1 MSRSRRMMAV
11 VVAALLIAAMIL
23 PGLAVK
29 AEAAEK
35 PKVKVSLVGD
45 HQPFEAGETKTLTLQ
60 ITNNSGQ
67 ELKNVE
73 VAPDMSKQKAG
84 AWPFVKDWKQYS
96 KKIDG
101 VVANGESKSV
111 SFDFTRREGAK
122 KNSYTIPFSV
132 YVQGSDDAIVT
143 DTIFVYAKNETVTP
157 DPTPGDNSQNQGD
170 AGNGSAAESGSD
182 SADMNVTADDGAV
195 AYSGG
200 GSGSGGSS
208 SDGSVPR
215 VIVTGFDTNPAEVH
229 AGSDFTLTIHLKN
242 TSKKTKVQ
250 NMLFELEAPTEGTDE
265 QTSAPAF
272 LPTSGSNSIYLDGIK
287 ADGTADISITLNAK
301 ADLLQKPYSIN
312 LSMKYEDSQ
321 ATQIDSSSS
330 LSIPVKQDARF
341 EFSEFEI
348 SPQTIEVGG
357 EANVM
362 CSLYNLGRIKLYN
375 AKARFEGNGIKKQ
388 EIFIGNV
395 EAGATGSIDAMLK
408 GEKVTNGNS
417 KITMTLS
424 YEDESG
430 NISETTKDF
439 ELEVTEAVDDS
450 DMYMNTDGDVDAG
463 SGGFPVVP
471 VVVVI
476 AIIAGAV
483 AAVVF
488 VKKKKKKQMLN
499 EEEELLDELDRSSED
514 EREQPYETKASYI
527 SYGARSRH
535 RNSIYR
541 SYGVS
546 WTWTSEISL

>member
-1 MSRSRRMMAV
+1 MTKSRRVMAV
-11 VVAALLIAAMIL
+11 IVAALLIAAMIL

-35 PKVKVSLVGD
+35 PKAEAAEKPKVKVSLVGD
-45 HQPFEAGETKTLTLQ
+45 NQTFEAGETKTLTLQ

-67 ELKNVE
+67 KLENVE
-73 VAPDMSKQKAG
+73 VAPDMSKKKAG
-84 AWPFVKDWKQYS
+84 DWPFEKDWKQYS
-96 KKIDG
+96 EKIDG

-132 YVQGSDDAIVT
+132 YVQGSGDAIVT

-170 AGNGSAAESGSD
+170 AGNGSAAGSGSD

-200 GSGSGGSS
+200 GSGSGSS

-321 ATQIDSSSS
+321 ATQIESSSS
-330 LSIPVKQDARF
+330 ISIPVKQDARF

-450 DMYMNTDGDVDAG
+450 DMHMNTDGDIEAG

-476 AIIAGAV
+476 VIIAGAV

-514 EREQPYETKASYI
+514 EREQP
-527 SYGARSRH
+527 
-535 RNSIYR
+535 
-541 SYGVS
+541 
-546 WTWTSEISL
+546 

>member
-1 MSRSRRMMAV
+1 MTKSRRVMAV
-11 VVAALLIAAMIL
+11 IVAALLIAAMIL

-29 AEAAEK
+29 VEAAAE
-35 PKVKVSLVGD
+35 GEGTG
-45 HQPFEAGETKTLTLQ
+45 EAGRVAAKIESKDNKTLQYKPGESQKWTLV
-60 ITNNSGQ
+60 ITNKTGRDLSNLS
-67 ELKNVE
+67 VS
-73 VAPDMSKQKAG
+73 PDMGGENAD
-84 AWPFVKDWKQYS
+84 AWPFKTDYQKYEQ
-96 KKIDG
+96 KIDTLK
-101 VVANGESKSV
+101 AGEKTEI
-111 SFDFTRREGAK
+111 SFDFVQRDDAGTRRYA
-122 KNSYTIPFSV
+122 IPFSV
-132 YVQGSDDAIVT
+132 YKGDDDEPIATHKLYVNT
-143 DTIFVYAKNETVTP
+143 TEKPQA
-157 DPTPGDNSQNQGD
+157 DNSQNQGD
-170 AGNGSAAESGSD
+170 NGNGGDA
-182 SADMNVTADDGAV
+182 MTASVGNDEPAV
-195 AYSGG
+195 YSGG
-200 GSGSGGSS
+200 GSGSS

-215 VIVTGFDTNPAEVH
+215 VIVTGFDTNPPEVH

-330 LSIPVKQDARF
+330 ISIPVKQDARF

-450 DMYMNTDGDVDAG
+450 DMHMNTDGDIEAG

-476 AIIAGAV
+476 VIIAGAV

-514 EREQPYETKASYI
+514 EREQP
-527 SYGARSRH
+527 
-535 RNSIYR
+535 
-541 SYGVS
+541 
-546 WTWTSEISL
+546 

>member
-1 MSRSRRMMAV
+1 MTKSRRVMAV
-11 VVAALLIAAMIL
+11 IVAALLIVAMIL

-29 AEAAEK
+29 AEAAGE
-35 PKVKVSLVGD
+35 
-45 HQPFEAGETKTLTLQ
+45 EAGRVAAKVTIDSKDNKTLQYKPGESQKWTLV
-60 ITNNSGQ
+60 ITNKTGQ
-67 ELKNVE
+67 KLSDLSVS
-73 VAPDMSKQKAG
+73 PDMGGENAD
-84 AWPFVKDWKQYS
+84 AWPFKTDYQKYEQ
-96 KKIDG
+96 KIDTLK
-101 VVANGESKSV
+101 AGEKTEI
-111 SFDFTRREGAK
+111 SFDFVQRDDAGTRRYA
-122 KNSYTIPFSV
+122 IPFSV
-132 YVQGSDDAIVT
+132 YKGDNDEPIATHKLYVNTTEKPQA
-143 DTIFVYAKNETVTP
+143 
-157 DPTPGDNSQNQGD
+157 DNSQNQGD
-170 AGNGSAAESGSD
+170 AGNGGGSGSG
-182 SADMNVTADDGAV
+182 SADGGAMTASVGNDEPAV
-195 AYSGG
+195 YSGG
-200 GSGSGGSS
+200 GSGSSGSS

-330 LSIPVKQDARF
+330 ISIPVKQDARF

-395 EAGATGSIDAMLK
+395 EAGATGSIDAMLE

-439 ELEVTEAVDDS
+439 ELEVTEAADDS
-450 DMYMNTDGDVDAG
+450 EMYMNTDGDVDAG
-463 SGGFPVVP
+463 GSGFPVVP
-471 VVVVI
+471 VIVVI
-476 AIIAGAV
+476 VIIAGAV

-514 EREQPYETKASYI
+514 EREQP
-527 SYGARSRH
+527 
-535 RNSIYR
+535 
-541 SYGVS
+541 
-546 WTWTSEISL
+546 

>member
-11 VVAALLIAAMIL
+11 IVAALLIIAMIL
-23 PGLAVK
+23 PGLVVK

-35 PKVKVSLVGD
+35 PKEKPKVEISLVGD
-45 HQPFEAGETKTLTLQ
+45 NQPFEAGETKTLTLQ

-73 VAPDMSKQKAG
+73 VAPDMSEKKAG

-96 KKIDG
+96 ETIGSVADG
-101 VVANGESKSV
+101 KSESV
-111 SFDFTRREGAK
+111 SFDFTRREGTK

-143 DTIFVYAKNETVTP
+143 DSIFVYAKNETVTP

-170 AGNGSAAESGSD
+170 AGNGSAAGSGSD
-182 SADMNVTADDGAV
+182 SAV

-200 GSGSGGSS
+200 GDGGSS
-208 SDGSVPR
+208 SESGTVPR

-330 LSIPVKQDARF
+330 ISIPVKQDARF

-395 EAGATGSIDAMLK
+395 DAGATGSIDAMLK

-450 DMYMNTDGDVDAG
+450 DMYMNTDGDVEAG

-476 AIIAGAV
+476 AIITGAV

-514 EREQPYETKASYI
+514 EREQP
-527 SYGARSRH
+527 
-535 RNSIYR
+535 
-541 SYGVS
+541 
-546 WTWTSEISL
+546 

>member
-1 MSRSRRMMAV
+1 MTKSRRVMAV
-11 VVAALLIAAMIL
+11 IVAALLIAAMIL

-45 HQPFEAGETKTLTLQ
+45 NQTFEAGETKTLTLQ

-67 ELKNVE
+67 KLENVE
-73 VAPDMSKQKAG
+73 VAPDMSKKKAG
-84 AWPFVKDWKQYS
+84 DWPFEKDWKQYS
-96 KKIDG
+96 EKIDG

-132 YVQGSDDAIVT
+132 YVQGSGDAIVT

-170 AGNGSAAESGSD
+170 AGNGSAAGSGSD
-182 SADMNVTADDGAV
+182 SADMNVNADDGAV
-195 AYSGG
+195 AYSG
-200 GSGSGGSS
+200 SGSS

-272 LPTSGSNSIYLDGIK
+272 LPTSGSNSIYLNGIK

-321 ATQIDSSSS
+321 ATQIESSSS
-330 LSIPVKQDARF
+330 ISIPVKQDARF

-450 DMYMNTDGDVDAG
+450 DMHMNTDGDIEAG

-476 AIIAGAV
+476 VIIAGAV

-514 EREQPYETKASYI
+514 EREQP
-527 SYGARSRH
+527 
-535 RNSIYR
+535 
-541 SYGVS
+541 
-546 WTWTSEISL
+546 

>member
-1 MSRSRRMMAV
+1 MTKSRRVMAV
-11 VVAALLIAAMIL
+11 IVAALLIVAMIL
-23 PGLAVK
+23 PGLVVK
-29 AEAAEK
+29 AEAAEGEGTG
-35 PKVKVSLVGD
+35 KVTIESKD
-45 HQPFEAGETKTLTLQ
+45 NKTLQYKPGESQKWTLV
-60 ITNNSGQ
+60 ITNKTGQ
-67 ELKNVE
+67 DLSNLSVS
-73 VAPDMSKQKAG
+73 PDMGGENAD
-84 AWPFVKDWKQYS
+84 AWPFKTDYQKYEQ
-96 KKIDG
+96 KIDTLQKEDG
-101 VVANGESKSV
+101 KNKIEI
-111 SFDFTRREGAK
+111 SFDFVQRDDAGTRRYA
-122 KNSYTIPFSV
+122 IPFSV
-132 YVQGSDDAIVT
+132 YKGDDDEPIATHKLYVNT
-143 DTIFVYAKNETVTP
+143 TEKLQA
-157 DPTPGDNSQNQGD
+157 DNSQNQGD
-170 AGNGSAAESGSD
+170 NGNGGDA
-182 SADMNVTADDGAV
+182 MTASVGNDEPAV
-195 AYSGG
+195 YSGG

-330 LSIPVKQDARF
+330 ISIPVKQDARF

-463 SGGFPVVP
+463 SSGFPVVP

-476 AIIAGAV
+476 VIIAGAV

-488 VKKKKKKQMLN
+488 VKKKQMLN

-514 EREQPYETKASYI
+514 EREQP
-527 SYGARSRH
+527 
-535 RNSIYR
+535 
-541 SYGVS
+541 
-546 WTWTSEISL
+546 

>member
-23 PGLAVK
+23 PGLAVT
-29 AEAAEK
+29 AEAAEEPEEK
-35 PKVKVSLVGD
+35 PKVEVSLVGD
-45 HQPFEAGETKTLTLQ
+45 NQTFEAGETKTLTVQ

-67 ELKNVE
+67 KLNNVK
-73 VAPDMSKQKAG
+73 VAPDMSKKKAG
-84 AWPFVKDWKQYS
+84 DWPFEKDWKQYS
-96 KKIDG
+96 EKIDG
-101 VVANGESKSV
+101 VVANGKSKSV

-122 KNSYTIPFSV
+122 RNSYTIPFSV
-132 YVQGSDDAIVT
+132 YVQGIDGAIVT
-143 DTIFVYAKNETVTP
+143 DSIFVYAKNETVTP
-157 DPTPGDNSQNQGD
+157 EPTPGDNSQNQGD
-170 AGNGSAAESGSD
+170 AGNGSAAGSGSD

-330 LSIPVKQDARF
+330 ISIPVKQDARF

-357 EANVM
+357 ETNVM

-395 EAGATGSIDAMLK
+395 EAGATGSIDAMLQ

-450 DMYMNTDGDVDAG
+450 DMYMNTDGDAEAG

-476 AIIAGAV
+476 VIIAGAV

-499 EEEELLDELDRSSED
+499 EEEQLLDELDRSSED
-514 EREQPYETKASYI
+514 EREQP
-527 SYGARSRH
+527 
-535 RNSIYR
+535 
-541 SYGVS
+541 
-546 WTWTSEISL
+546 

>member
-1 MSRSRRMMAV
+1 MTKSRRVMAV
-11 VVAALLIAAMIL
+11 IVAALLIVAMIL
-23 PGLAVK
+23 PGLVVK
-29 AEAAEK
+29 AEAAE
-35 PKVKVSLVGD
+35 G
-45 HQPFEAGETKTLTLQ
+45 EAGKVTIESKDNKTLQYKPGESQKWTLV
-60 ITNNSGQ
+60 ITNKTEQDLSNLS
-67 ELKNVE
+67 VS
-73 VAPDMSKQKAG
+73 PDMGGENAD
-84 AWPFVKDWKQYS
+84 AWPFKTDYQKYEQ
-96 KKIDG
+96 KIDTLKAG
-101 VVANGESKSV
+101 QKTEI
-111 SFDFTRREGAK
+111 SFDFLQRDDAGTRR
-122 KNSYTIPFSV
+122 YYIPFSV
-132 YVQGSDDAIVT
+132 YEGDNDKPIAT
-143 DTIFVYAKNETVTP
+143 HKLYVYTTEKPQA
-157 DPTPGDNSQNQGD
+157 DNSQNQGSN
-170 AGNGSAAESGSD
+170 GNGGGSGSG
-182 SADMNVTADDGAV
+182 SADGDAMTASVGNDEPAV
-195 AYSGG
+195 YSGG
-200 GSGSGGSS
+200 GSGSGSGSS

-272 LPTSGSNSIYLDGIK
+272 LPTSGSNSIYLNGIK

-321 ATQIDSSSS
+321 ATQIESSSS
-330 LSIPVKQDARF
+330 ISIPIKQDARF

-395 EAGATGSIDAMLK
+395 EAGATGSIDAMLQ

-450 DMYMNTDGDVDAG
+450 DMYMNTDGDAEAG
-463 SGGFPVVP
+463 SNGFPVVP

-476 AIIAGAV
+476 VIIAGAV
-483 AAVVF
+483 AAVVI

-514 EREQPYETKASYI
+514 EREQP
-527 SYGARSRH
+527 
-535 RNSIYR
+535 
-541 SYGVS
+541 
-546 WTWTSEISL
+546 

>member
-1 MSRSRRMMAV
+1 MTKSRRVMAV
-11 VVAALLIAAMIL
+11 IVAALLIVAMIL

-29 AEAAEK
+29 AEAAAEGERTGENGRVAA
-35 PKVKVSLVGD
+35 KVTIESKD
-45 HQPFEAGETKTLTLQ
+45 NKTLQYKPGESQKWTLV
-60 ITNNSGQ
+60 ITNKTGQ
-67 ELKNVE
+67 DLNNLSVS
-73 VAPDMSKQKAG
+73 PDMGGENAD
-84 AWPFVKDWKQYS
+84 AWPFKTDYQKYEQ
-96 KKIDG
+96 KIDTLK
-101 VVANGESKSV
+101 AGEKIEI
-111 SFDFTRREGAK
+111 SFDFVQRDDAGTRRYA
-122 KNSYTIPFSV
+122 IPFSV
-132 YVQGSDDAIVT
+132 YEGDSDEPIATHKLYVNT
-143 DTIFVYAKNETVTP
+143 TEKPQA
-157 DPTPGDNSQNQGD
+157 DNSQNQGD
-170 AGNGSAAESGSD
+170 NGNGGDA
-182 SADMNVTADDGAV
+182 MTASVGNDEPAV
-195 AYSGG
+195 YSGG

-208 SDGSVPR
+208 SDSSVPR

-330 LSIPVKQDARF
+330 ISIPVKQDARF

-395 EAGATGSIDAMLK
+395 EAGATGSIDAMLE

-463 SGGFPVVP
+463 SSGFPVVP

-476 AIIAGAV
+476 VIIAGVV

-514 EREQPYETKASYI
+514 EREQP
-527 SYGARSRH
+527 
-535 RNSIYR
+535 
-541 SYGVS
+541 
-546 WTWTSEISL
+546 

>member
-1 MSRSRRMMAV
+1 MTKSRRVMAV
-11 VVAALLIAAMIL
+11 IVAALLIIAMIL
-23 PGLAVK
+23 PGLVVK

-35 PKVKVSLVGD
+35 PKEKPKVEISLVGD
-45 HQPFEAGETKTLTLQ
+45 NQPFEAGETKTLTVQ

-73 VAPDMSKQKAG
+73 VAPDMSEKKAG

-96 KKIDG
+96 EKIDS
-101 VVANGESKSV
+101 VADGESKSV
-111 SFDFTRREGAK
+111 SFDFTRREGTK

-143 DTIFVYAKNETVTP
+143 DSIFVYAKNETVTP

-170 AGNGSAAESGSD
+170 AGNGSAAGSGSD
-182 SADMNVTADDGAV
+182 SAV

-200 GSGSGGSS
+200 GDGGSS
-208 SDGSVPR
+208 SESGTVPR

-330 LSIPVKQDARF
+330 ISIPVKQDARF

-450 DMYMNTDGDVDAG
+450 DMYMNTDGDVEAG

-476 AIIAGAV
+476 AIITGAV

-514 EREQPYETKASYI
+514 EREQP
-527 SYGARSRH
+527 
-535 RNSIYR
+535 
-541 SYGVS
+541 
-546 WTWTSEISL
+546 

>member
-35 PKVKVSLVGD
+35 PAEKPKVEISLVGD
-45 HQPFEAGETKTLTLQ
+45 NQTFEAGETKTLTVQ

-67 ELKNVE
+67 KLNNVE
-73 VAPDMSKQKAG
+73 VAPDMSKKKAG
-84 AWPFVKDWKQYS
+84 DWPFEKDWKQYS
-96 KKIDG
+96 EKIDS
-101 VVANGESKSV
+101 VADGESKSV

-122 KNSYTIPFSV
+122 RNSYTIPFSV
-132 YVQGSDDAIVT
+132 YVQGIDGAIVT
-143 DTIFVYAKNETVTP
+143 DSIFVYAKNETVTP
-157 DPTPGDNSQNQGD
+157 EPTPGDNSQNQGD
-170 AGNGSAAESGSD
+170 AGNGSAAGSGSD

-272 LPTSGSNSIYLDGIK
+272 LPTSGSNSIYLNGIK

-330 LSIPVKQDARF
+330 ISIPVKQDARF

-450 DMYMNTDGDVDAG
+450 DMHMNTDGDVEAG
-463 SGGFPVVP
+463 SSGFPVVP

-514 EREQPYETKASYI
+514 EREQP
-527 SYGARSRH
+527 
-535 RNSIYR
+535 
-541 SYGVS
+541 
-546 WTWTSEISL
+546 

>member
-1 MSRSRRMMAV
+1 MTKSRRVMAV
-11 VVAALLIAAMIL
+11 IVAALLIIAMIL
-23 PGLAVK
+23 PGLVVK
-29 AEAAEK
+29 AEAAGE
-35 PKVKVSLVGD
+35 GT
-45 HQPFEAGETKTLTLQ
+45 GETDRVTTKVTIESKDNKVLQYKPGESQKWTLV
-60 ITNNSGQ
+60 ITNKTGQ
-67 ELKNVE
+67 EWSNLSVS
-73 VAPDMSKQKAG
+73 PDMGGENAD
-84 AWPFVKDWKQYS
+84 AWPFKTDYQKYEQ
-96 KKIDG
+96 KIGTLPKEDG
-101 VVANGESKSV
+101 KNKIEI
-111 SFDFTRREGAK
+111 SFDFVQRDDAGTRRYA
-122 KNSYTIPFSV
+122 IPFSV
-132 YVQGSDDAIVT
+132 YEGDNDEPI
-143 DTIFVYAKNETVTP
+143 ETHKLYVNTTEKP
-157 DPTPGDNSQNQGD
+157 QADNSQNQGD
-170 AGNGSAAESGSD
+170 NGNGGDA
-182 SADMNVTADDGAV
+182 MTASVGNDEPAV
-195 AYSGG
+195 YSGG
-200 GSGSGGSS
+200 GSGSSGSS

-250 NMLFELEAPTEGTDE
+250 NMLFELQAPTEGSDE

-321 ATQIDSSSS
+321 ATQIESSSS
-330 LSIPVKQDARF
+330 ISIPVKQDARF

-357 EANVM
+357 ETNVM

-395 EAGATGSIDAMLK
+395 EAGATGSIDAMLQ

-450 DMYMNTDGDVDAG
+450 DMYMNTDGDAEAG
-463 SGGFPVVP
+463 SGGFPGVP

-476 AIIAGAV
+476 VIIAGAV
-483 AAVVF
+483 AAVVI

-514 EREQPYETKASYI
+514 EREQP
-527 SYGARSRH
+527 
-535 RNSIYR
+535 
-541 SYGVS
+541 
-546 WTWTSEISL
+546 

>member
-1 MSRSRRMMAV
+1 MTKSRRVMAV
-11 VVAALLIAAMIL
+11 IVAALLIAAMIL

-35 PKVKVSLVGD
+35 PAEKPKVKVSLVGD
-45 HQPFEAGETKTLTLQ
+45 NQTFEAGETKTLTVQ

-67 ELKNVE
+67 ELENVE
-73 VAPDMSKQKAG
+73 VAPDMSKKKAG
-84 AWPFVKDWKQYS
+84 DWPFEKDWKQYS
-96 KKIDG
+96 EKIDG

-132 YVQGSDDAIVT
+132 YVQGIDGAIVT
-143 DTIFVYAKNETVTP
+143 DSIFVYAKNETVTP

-170 AGNGSAAESGSD
+170 AGNGGGSGSGSSD
-182 SADMNVTADDGAV
+182 GDAMTASVGNDEPAV
-195 AYSGG
+195 YSGG
-200 GSGSGGSS
+200 GSGSGSGSS

-272 LPTSGSNSIYLDGIK
+272 LPTSGSNSIYLNGIK

-321 ATQIDSSSS
+321 ATQIESSSS
-330 LSIPVKQDARF
+330 ISIPVKQDARF

-357 EANVM
+357 ETNVM

-395 EAGATGSIDAMLK
+395 DAGATGSIDAMLQ
-408 GEKVTNGNS
+408 GDKVTNGNS

-430 NISETTKDF
+430 NISETTKGF

-450 DMYMNTDGDVDAG
+450 DMYMNTDGDAEAG
-463 SGGFPVVP
+463 SSGFPVVP

-476 AIIAGAV
+476 VIIAGVV
-483 AAVVF
+483 AAVVI

-499 EEEELLDELDRSSED
+499 EEEALLDELDRSSED
-514 EREQPYETKASYI
+514 EREQP
-527 SYGARSRH
+527 
-535 RNSIYR
+535 
-541 SYGVS
+541 
-546 WTWTSEISL
+546 

>member
-1 MSRSRRMMAV
+1 MTKSRRVMAV
-11 VVAALLIAAMIL
+11 IVAALLIVAMIL
-23 PGLAVK
+23 PGLVVK
-29 AEAAEK
+29 AEAAGGEK
-35 PKVKVSLVGD
+35 T
-45 HQPFEAGETKTLTLQ
+45 GETDRVTTKVTIESKDNKTLQYKPGESQKWTLV
-60 ITNNSGQ
+60 ISNKTGQ
-67 ELKNVE
+67 KLSNLSVS
-73 VAPDMSKQKAG
+73 PDMGGENAD
-84 AWPFVKDWKQYS
+84 AWPFKTDYQKYEQ
-96 KKIDG
+96 KIDTLE
-101 VVANGESKSV
+101 NGEHKEI
-111 SFDFTRREGAK
+111 SFDFLQRDDAGTRRYA
-122 KNSYTIPFSV
+122 IPFSV
-132 YVQGSDDAIVT
+132 YTGDNDELIATHKLYVNTTEKPQA
-143 DTIFVYAKNETVTP
+143 
-157 DPTPGDNSQNQGD
+157 DNSQNQGD
-170 AGNGSAAESGSD
+170 NGNGGGSGSG
-182 SADMNVTADDGAV
+182 SAGGDAMTASVGNDEPAV
-195 AYSGG
+195 YSGG

-301 ADLLQKPYSIN
+301 ANLLQKPYSIN
-312 LSMKYEDSQ
+312 LSMKYEGSQ
-321 ATQIDSSSS
+321 ATQIESSSS
-330 LSIPVKQDARF
+330 ISIPVKQDARF

-450 DMYMNTDGDVDAG
+450 DMHMNTDGDIEAG

-476 AIIAGAV
+476 MIIAGAV

-514 EREQPYETKASYI
+514 EREQP
-527 SYGARSRH
+527 
-535 RNSIYR
+535 
-541 SYGVS
+541 
-546 WTWTSEISL
+546 

>member
-45 HQPFEAGETKTLTLQ
+45 NQTFEAGETKTLTLQ

-67 ELKNVE
+67 KLENVE
-73 VAPDMSKQKAG
+73 VAPDMSKKKAG
-84 AWPFVKDWKQYS
+84 DWPFEKDWKQYS
-96 KKIDG
+96 EKIDG

-170 AGNGSAAESGSD
+170 AGNGSAAGSGSD

-312 LSMKYEDSQ
+312 LSMKYEGSQ
-321 ATQIDSSSS
+321 ATQIESSSS
-330 LSIPVKQDARF
+330 ISIPIKQDARF

-395 EAGATGSIDAMLK
+395 EAGATGSIDAMLQ

-450 DMYMNTDGDVDAG
+450 DMYMNTDGDAEAG
-463 SGGFPVVP
+463 SNGFPVVP

-476 AIIAGAV
+476 VIIAGAV
-483 AAVVF
+483 AAVVI

-514 EREQPYETKASYI
+514 EREQP
-527 SYGARSRH
+527 
-535 RNSIYR
+535 
-541 SYGVS
+541 
-546 WTWTSEISL
+546 

>member
-1 MSRSRRMMAV
+1 MTKSRRVMAV
-11 VVAALLIAAMIL
+11 IVAALLIIAMIL
-23 PGLAVK
+23 PGLVVK
-29 AEAAEK
+29 AEAAEEK
-35 PKVKVSLVGD
+35 
-45 HQPFEAGETKTLTLQ
+45 ETGETGRVTTKVTIESKDNKTLQYKPGESQKWTLV
-60 ITNNSGQ
+60 ITNKTGEKLSNLS
-67 ELKNVE
+67 VS
-73 VAPDMSKQKAG
+73 PDMGGENAD
-84 AWPFVKDWKQYS
+84 AWPFKTDYQKYEQ
-96 KKIDG
+96 KIDTLEG
-101 VVANGESKSV
+101 GKKTEI
-111 SFDFTRREGAK
+111 SFDFLQRDDAGTRRYA
-122 KNSYTIPFSV
+122 IPFSV
-132 YVQGSDDAIVT
+132 YEGDNDEPIATHKLYVNTTEKPQA
-143 DTIFVYAKNETVTP
+143 
-157 DPTPGDNSQNQGD
+157 DNSQNQGD
-170 AGNGSAAESGSD
+170 NASVGNDEP
-182 SADMNVTADDGAV
+182 AV
-195 AYSGG
+195 YSGG

-250 NMLFELEAPTEGTDE
+250 NMLFELEAPTEGSDE

-272 LPTSGSNSIYLDGIK
+272 LPTSGSNSIYLNGIK

-321 ATQIDSSSS
+321 ATQIESSSS
-330 LSIPVKQDARF
+330 ISIPVKQDARF

-395 EAGATGSIDAMLK
+395 DAGATGSIDAMLQ

-450 DMYMNTDGDVDAG
+450 DMYMNTDGDAEAG
-463 SGGFPVVP
+463 SSGFPVVP

-476 AIIAGAV
+476 VIIAGVV

-514 EREQPYETKASYI
+514 EREQP
-527 SYGARSRH
+527 
-535 RNSIYR
+535 
-541 SYGVS
+541 
-546 WTWTSEISL
+546 

>member
-1 MSRSRRMMAV
+1 MTKSRRVMAV
-11 VVAALLIAAMIL
+11 IVAALLIVAMIL
-23 PGLAVK
+23 PGLVVK
-29 AEAAEK
+29 AEAAEGEK
-35 PKVKVSLVGD
+35 T
-45 HQPFEAGETKTLTLQ
+45 GETGCVTTKVTIESKDNKTLQYKPGESQKWTLV
-60 ITNNSGQ
+60 ITNKTGK
-67 ELKNVE
+67 ELSNLSVS
-73 VAPDMSKQKAG
+73 PDMGGENAD
-84 AWPFVKDWKQYS
+84 AWPFKTDYQKYEQ
-96 KKIDG
+96 KIDTLK
-101 VVANGESKSV
+101 NGEHKEI
-111 SFDFTRREGAK
+111 SFDFLQRDDAGTRRYA
-122 KNSYTIPFSV
+122 IPFSV
-132 YVQGSDDAIVT
+132 YTGDNDELIATHKLYVNTTEKPQA
-143 DTIFVYAKNETVTP
+143 
-157 DPTPGDNSQNQGD
+157 DNSQNQGD
-170 AGNGSAAESGSD
+170 NGNGGGSGSG
-182 SADMNVTADDGAV
+182 SADGGAMTASVGNDEPAV
-195 AYSGG
+195 YSGG
-200 GSGSGGSS
+200 GSGSSGSS

-215 VIVTGFDTNPAEVH
+215 VIVTGFDTNPPEVH

-250 NMLFELEAPTEGTDE
+250 NMLFELQAPTEGTDE

-272 LPTSGSNSIYLDGIK
+272 LPTSGSNSIYLNGIK

-321 ATQIDSSSS
+321 ATQIESSSS
-330 LSIPVKQDARF
+330 ISIPIKQDARF

-357 EANVM
+357 ETNVM

-395 EAGATGSIDAMLK
+395 DAGATGSIDAMLQ

-450 DMYMNTDGDVDAG
+450 DMYMNTDGDAEAG
-463 SGGFPVVP
+463 SSGFPVVP

-476 AIIAGAV
+476 VIIAGVV

-514 EREQPYETKASYI
+514 EREQP
-527 SYGARSRH
+527 
-535 RNSIYR
+535 
-541 SYGVS
+541 
-546 WTWTSEISL
+546 

>member
-1 MSRSRRMMAV
+1 MTKSRRVMAV
-11 VVAALLIAAMIL
+11 IVAALLIVAMIL

-29 AEAAEK
+29 AEAAGE
-35 PKVKVSLVGD
+35 
-45 HQPFEAGETKTLTLQ
+45 EAGRVAAKVTIDSKDNKTLQYKPGESQKWTLV
-60 ITNNSGQ
+60 ITNKTGQ
-67 ELKNVE
+67 KLSDLSVS
-73 VAPDMSKQKAG
+73 PDMGGENAD
-84 AWPFVKDWKQYS
+84 AWPFKTDYQKYEQ
-96 KKIDG
+96 KIDTLE
-101 VVANGESKSV
+101 NGEHKEI
-111 SFDFTRREGAK
+111 SFDFLQRDDAGTRRYA
-122 KNSYTIPFSV
+122 IPFSV
-132 YVQGSDDAIVT
+132 YKGDNDEPIATHKLYVNTTEKPQA
-143 DTIFVYAKNETVTP
+143 
-157 DPTPGDNSQNQGD
+157 DNSQNQGD
-170 AGNGSAAESGSD
+170 NGNGGGSGSG
-182 SADMNVTADDGAV
+182 SADGDAMTASVGNDEPAV
-195 AYSGG
+195 YSGG

-330 LSIPVKQDARF
+330 ISIPVKQDARF

-395 EAGATGSIDAMLK
+395 EAGATGSIDAMLE

-430 NISETTKDF
+430 NIFETTKDF

-463 SGGFPVVP
+463 SSGFPVVP
-471 VVVVI
+471 VVVVTV
-476 AIIAGAV
+476 IIAGVV

-514 EREQPYETKASYI
+514 EREQP
-527 SYGARSRH
+527 
-535 RNSIYR
+535 
-541 SYGVS
+541 
-546 WTWTSEISL
+546 

>member
-1 MSRSRRMMAV
+1 MTKSRRVMAV
-11 VVAALLIAAMIL
+11 IVAALLIVAMIL
-23 PGLAVK
+23 PGLVVK
-29 AEAAEK
+29 AEAAEGEGTA
-35 PKVKVSLVGD
+35 KVTIESKD
-45 HQPFEAGETKTLTLQ
+45 NKTLQYKPGESQKWTLV
-60 ITNNSGQ
+60 ITNKTGQ
-67 ELKNVE
+67 DLSNLSVS
-73 VAPDMSKQKAG
+73 PDMGGENAD
-84 AWPFVKDWKQYS
+84 AWPFKTDYQKYEQ
-96 KKIDG
+96 KIDTLQKEDG
-101 VVANGESKSV
+101 KNKIEI
-111 SFDFTRREGAK
+111 SFDFVQRDDAGTRRYA
-122 KNSYTIPFSV
+122 IPFSV
-132 YVQGSDDAIVT
+132 YKGDDDEPIATHKLYVNT
-143 DTIFVYAKNETVTP
+143 TEKPQA
-157 DPTPGDNSQNQGD
+157 DNSQNQGD
-170 AGNGSAAESGSD
+170 AGNGGGSGSG
-182 SADMNVTADDGAV
+182 SADGGAMTASVGNDEPAV
-195 AYSGG
+195 YSGG
-200 GSGSGGSS
+200 GSGSS

-272 LPTSGSNSIYLDGIK
+272 LPTSGSNSIYLNGIK

-321 ATQIDSSSS
+321 ATQIESSSS
-330 LSIPVKQDARF
+330 ISIPVKQDARF

-357 EANVM
+357 ETNVM

-450 DMYMNTDGDVDAG
+450 DMHMNTDGDVEAG
-463 SGGFPVVP
+463 SSGFPVVP

-476 AIIAGAV
+476 VIIAGAV

-514 EREQPYETKASYI
+514 EREQP
-527 SYGARSRH
+527 
-535 RNSIYR
+535 
-541 SYGVS
+541 
-546 WTWTSEISL
+546 

>member
-1 MSRSRRMMAV
+1 MTKSRRVMAV
-11 VVAALLIAAMIL
+11 IVAALLIVAMIL
-23 PGLAVK
+23 PGLVVK
-29 AEAAEK
+29 AEAAEGEGTA
-35 PKVKVSLVGD
+35 KVTIESKD
-45 HQPFEAGETKTLTLQ
+45 NKTLQYKPGESQKWTLV
-60 ITNNSGQ
+60 ITNKTGQ
-67 ELKNVE
+67 DLSNLSVS
-73 VAPDMSKQKAG
+73 PDMGGENAD
-84 AWPFVKDWKQYS
+84 AWPFKTDYQKYEQ
-96 KKIDG
+96 KIGTLPKEDG
-101 VVANGESKSV
+101 KNKIEI
-111 SFDFTRREGAK
+111 SFDFVQRDDAGTRRYA
-122 KNSYTIPFSV
+122 IPFSV
-132 YVQGSDDAIVT
+132 YEGDNDEPI
-143 DTIFVYAKNETVTP
+143 ETHKLYVNTTEKP
-157 DPTPGDNSQNQGD
+157 QADNSQNQGD
-170 AGNGSAAESGSD
+170 NGNGGDA
-182 SADMNVTADDGAV
+182 MTASVGNDEPAV
-195 AYSGG
+195 YSGG

-272 LPTSGSNSIYLDGIK
+272 LPTSGSNSIYLNGIK

-321 ATQIDSSSS
+321 ATQIESSSS
-330 LSIPVKQDARF
+330 ISIPVKQDARF

-357 EANVM
+357 ETNVM

-395 EAGATGSIDAMLK
+395 DAGATGSIDAMLQ

-450 DMYMNTDGDVDAG
+450 DMYMNTDGDAEAG
-463 SGGFPVVP
+463 SSGFPVVP

-476 AIIAGAV
+476 VIIAGVV

-514 EREQPYETKASYI
+514 EREQP
-527 SYGARSRH
+527 
-535 RNSIYR
+535 
-541 SYGVS
+541 
-546 WTWTSEISL
+546 

>member
-35 PKVKVSLVGD
+35 PKAETAEKPKVKVSLVGD
-45 HQPFEAGETKTLTLQ
+45 NQTFEARETKTLTVQ

-67 ELKNVE
+67 KLENVE
-73 VAPDMSKQKAG
+73 VAPDMSKKKAG
-84 AWPFVKDWKQYS
+84 DWPFEKDWKQYS
-96 KKIDG
+96 EKIDG

-122 KNSYTIPFSV
+122 RNSYTIPFSV
-132 YVQGSDDAIVT
+132 YVQGIDGAIVT
-143 DTIFVYAKNETVTP
+143 DSIFVYAKNETVTP
-157 DPTPGDNSQNQGD
+157 EPTPGDNSQNQGD
-170 AGNGSAAESGSD
+170 AGNGSAAGSGSD

-330 LSIPVKQDARF
+330 ISIPVKQDARF

-357 EANVM
+357 ETNVM

-395 EAGATGSIDAMLK
+395 EAGATGSIDAMLE

-450 DMYMNTDGDVDAG
+450 DMYMNTDGDAEAG
-463 SGGFPVVP
+463 SSGFPVVP

-476 AIIAGAV
+476 VIIAGAV

-514 EREQPYETKASYI
+514 EREQP
-527 SYGARSRH
+527 
-535 RNSIYR
+535 
-541 SYGVS
+541 
-546 WTWTSEISL
+546 

>member
-1 MSRSRRMMAV
+1 MTKSRRVMAV
-11 VVAALLIAAMIL
+11 IVAALLIVAIIL

-29 AEAAEK
+29 AEAEE
-35 PKVKVSLVGD
+35 GEGTG
-45 HQPFEAGETKTLTLQ
+45 EAGRAAAKVTIESKDNKTLQYKPGESQKWTLV
-60 ITNNSGQ
+60 ITNKTGQ
-67 ELKNVE
+67 DLSNLSVS
-73 VAPDMSKQKAG
+73 PDMGGENAD
-84 AWPFVKDWKQYS
+84 AWPFKTDYQKYEQ
-96 KKIDG
+96 KIGTLPKEDG
-101 VVANGESKSV
+101 KNKIEI
-111 SFDFTRREGAK
+111 SFDFVQRDDAGTRRYA
-122 KNSYTIPFSV
+122 IPFSV
-132 YVQGSDDAIVT
+132 YEGDNDEPI
-143 DTIFVYAKNETVTP
+143 ETHKLYVNTTEKP
-157 DPTPGDNSQNQGD
+157 QADNSQNQGD
-170 AGNGSAAESGSD
+170 NGNGGDA
-182 SADMNVTADDGAV
+182 MTASVGNDEPAV
-195 AYSGG
+195 YSGG
-200 GSGSGGSS
+200 GSGSS

-450 DMYMNTDGDVDAG
+450 DMYMNTDGDVEAG

-514 EREQPYETKASYI
+514 EREQP
-527 SYGARSRH
+527 
-535 RNSIYR
+535 
-541 SYGVS
+541 
-546 WTWTSEISL
+546 

>member
-1 MSRSRRMMAV
+1 MTKSRRVMAV
-11 VVAALLIAAMIL
+11 IVAALLIAAMIL

-35 PKVKVSLVGD
+35 PKAEAAEKPKVKVSLVGD
-45 HQPFEAGETKTLTLQ
+45 NQTFEAGETKTLTLQ

-67 ELKNVE
+67 KLENVE
-73 VAPDMSKQKAG
+73 VAPDMSKKKAG
-84 AWPFVKDWKQYS
+84 DWPFEKDWKQYS
-96 KKIDG
+96 EKIDG

-132 YVQGSDDAIVT
+132 YVQGSGDAIVT

-170 AGNGSAAESGSD
+170 AGNGSAAGSGSD

-215 VIVTGFDTNPAEVH
+215 VIVTGFDTNPPEVH

-250 NMLFELEAPTEGTDE
+250 NMLFELQAPTEGTDE

-321 ATQIDSSSS
+321 ATQIESSSS
-330 LSIPVKQDARF
+330 ISIPVKQDARF

-357 EANVM
+357 ETNVM

-395 EAGATGSIDAMLK
+395 DAGATGSIDAMLQ

-450 DMYMNTDGDVDAG
+450 DMYMNTDGDAEAG
-463 SGGFPVVP
+463 SSGFPVVP

-476 AIIAGAV
+476 VIIAGVV

-514 EREQPYETKASYI
+514 EREQP
-527 SYGARSRH
+527 
-535 RNSIYR
+535 
-541 SYGVS
+541 
-546 WTWTSEISL
+546 

>member
-1 MSRSRRMMAV
+1 MTKSRRVMAGI
-11 VVAALLIAAMIL
+11 VAALLIIAMIL
-23 PGLAVK
+23 PGLVVK
-29 AEAAEK
+29 AEAAGE
-35 PKVKVSLVGD
+35 GT
-45 HQPFEAGETKTLTLQ
+45 GETDRVTTKVTIESKDNKVLQYKPGESQKWTLV
-60 ITNNSGQ
+60 ITNKTGQ
-67 ELKNVE
+67 EWSNLSVS
-73 VAPDMSKQKAG
+73 PDMGGENAD
-84 AWPFVKDWKQYS
+84 AWPFKTDYQKYEQ
-96 KKIDG
+96 KIGTLPKEDG
-101 VVANGESKSV
+101 KNKIEI
-111 SFDFTRREGAK
+111 SFDFVQRDDAGTRRYA
-122 KNSYTIPFSV
+122 IPFSV
-132 YVQGSDDAIVT
+132 YVGDSDKPIATHKLYVNT
-143 DTIFVYAKNETVTP
+143 TEKPQA
-157 DPTPGDNSQNQGD
+157 DNSQNQGD
-170 AGNGSAAESGSD
+170 NGNGGDA
-182 SADMNVTADDGAV
+182 MTASVGNDEPAV
-195 AYSGG
+195 YSGG

-312 LSMKYEDSQ
+312 LSMKYEGSQ
-321 ATQIDSSSS
+321 ATQIESSSS
-330 LSIPVKQDARF
+330 ISIPVKQDARF

-395 EAGATGSIDAMLK
+395 EAGATGSIDAMLQ

-450 DMYMNTDGDVDAG
+450 DMYMNTDGDAEAG
-463 SGGFPVVP
+463 SSGFPVVP

-476 AIIAGAV
+476 VIIAGAV

-514 EREQPYETKASYI
+514 EREQP
-527 SYGARSRH
+527 
-535 RNSIYR
+535 
-541 SYGVS
+541 
-546 WTWTSEISL
+546 

>member
-1 MSRSRRMMAV
+1 MTKSRRVMAV
-11 VVAALLIAAMIL
+11 IVAALLIVAMIL
-23 PGLAVK
+23 PGLVVK

-35 PKVKVSLVGD
+35 PKEKPKVEISLVGD
-45 HQPFEAGETKTLTLQ
+45 HQPFEAGETKTLTVQ

-96 KKIDG
+96 KTIDS
-101 VVANGESKSV
+101 VADGESKSV

-122 KNSYTIPFSV
+122 KNNYTIPFSV

-143 DTIFVYAKNETVTP
+143 DSIFVYAKNETVTP
-157 DPTPGDNSQNQGD
+157 DPTPGDDSQNQGD
-170 AGNGSAAESGSD
+170 AGNGSAAGSGS
-182 SADMNVTADDGAV
+182 ADGGAMTASVGNDEPAV
-195 AYSGG
+195 YSGG
-200 GSGSGGSS
+200 GSGSS

-272 LPTSGSNSIYLDGIK
+272 LPTSGSNSIYLNGIK

-321 ATQIDSSSS
+321 ATQIESSSS
-330 LSIPVKQDARF
+330 ISIPVKQDARF

-357 EANVM
+357 ETNVM

-450 DMYMNTDGDVDAG
+450 DMHMNTDGDVEAG
-463 SGGFPVVP
+463 SSGFPVVP

-476 AIIAGAV
+476 VIIAGAV

-499 EEEELLDELDRSSED
+499 EEEPRLDELDRSSED
-514 EREQPYETKASYI
+514 EREQP
-527 SYGARSRH
+527 
-535 RNSIYR
+535 
-541 SYGVS
+541 
-546 WTWTSEISL
+546 

>member
-45 HQPFEAGETKTLTLQ
+45 NQTFEAGETKTLTLQ

-67 ELKNVE
+67 KLENVE
-73 VAPDMSKQKAG
+73 VAPDMSKKKAG
-84 AWPFVKDWKQYS
+84 DWPFEKDWKQYS
-96 KKIDG
+96 EKIDG

-514 EREQPYETKASYI
+514 EREQP
-527 SYGARSRH
+527 
-535 RNSIYR
+535 
-541 SYGVS
+541 
-546 WTWTSEISL
+546 

>member
-1 MSRSRRMMAV
+1 MTKSRRVMAV
-11 VVAALLIAAMIL
+11 IVAALLIVAMIL
-23 PGLAVK
+23 PGLVVK
-29 AEAAEK
+29 AEAADGE
-35 PKVKVSLVGD
+35 GT
-45 HQPFEAGETKTLTLQ
+45 GETDRVTTKVTIESKDNKALQYKPGESQKWTLV
-60 ITNNSGQ
+60 ITNKTGQ
-67 ELKNVE
+67 DLSNLSVS
-73 VAPDMSKQKAG
+73 PDMGGENAN
-84 AWPFVKDWKQYS
+84 AWPFKTDYQKYE
-96 KKIDG
+96 KTITTLGK
-101 VVANGESKSV
+101 GEEKEI
-111 SFDFTRREGAK
+111 SFDFLQRDDAGTSRYA
-122 KNSYTIPFSV
+122 ILFSV
-132 YVQGSDDAIVT
+132 YEGDNDKPIATNKLYVNTTEKPQA
-143 DTIFVYAKNETVTP
+143 
-157 DPTPGDNSQNQGD
+157 DNSQNQGD
-170 AGNGSAAESGSD
+170 NGNGGDA
-182 SADMNVTADDGAV
+182 MTASVGNDEPAV
-195 AYSGG
+195 YSGG
-200 GSGSGGSS
+200 GSGNGGSS

-330 LSIPVKQDARF
+330 ISIPVKQDARF

-357 EANVM
+357 ETNVM

-395 EAGATGSIDAMLK
+395 EAGATGSIDAMLQ

-450 DMYMNTDGDVDAG
+450 DMYMNTDGDAEAG
-463 SGGFPVVP
+463 SNGFPVVP

-476 AIIAGAV
+476 VIIAGAV
-483 AAVVF
+483 AAVVI

-514 EREQPYETKASYI
+514 EREQP
-527 SYGARSRH
+527 
-535 RNSIYR
+535 
-541 SYGVS
+541 
-546 WTWTSEISL
+546 

>member
-1 MSRSRRMMAV
+1 MTKSRRVMAV
-11 VVAALLIAAMIL
+11 IVAALLIAAMIL

-45 HQPFEAGETKTLTLQ
+45 SQTFEAGETKTLTLE

-67 ELKNVE
+67 KLENVE

-96 KKIDG
+96 EKIDS
-101 VVANGESKSV
+101 VENGESKSV

-122 KNSYTIPFSV
+122 KNNYTIPFSV

-170 AGNGSAAESGSD
+170 AGNGSAAGSGSD
-182 SADMNVTADDGAV
+182 GADMNVAADDGAV

-250 NMLFELEAPTEGTDE
+250 NMLFELQAPTEGSDE

-272 LPTSGSNSIYLDGIK
+272 LPTSGSNSIYLNGIK

-321 ATQIDSSSS
+321 ATQIESSSS
-330 LSIPVKQDARF
+330 ISIPVKQDARF

-357 EANVM
+357 ETNVM

-395 EAGATGSIDAMLK
+395 DAGATGSIDAMLQ

-450 DMYMNTDGDVDAG
+450 DMYMNTDGDAEAG
-463 SGGFPVVP
+463 SSGFPVVP

-476 AIIAGAV
+476 VIIAGVV

-514 EREQPYETKASYI
+514 EREQP
-527 SYGARSRH
+527 
-535 RNSIYR
+535 
-541 SYGVS
+541 
-546 WTWTSEISL
+546 

>member
-1 MSRSRRMMAV
+1 MTKSRRVMAV
-11 VVAALLIAAMIL
+11 IVAALLIVAMIL
-23 PGLAVK
+23 PGLVVK
-29 AEAAEK
+29 AEAAEEK
-35 PKVKVSLVGD
+35 
-45 HQPFEAGETKTLTLQ
+45 ETGETGSVTTKLTIESKDNKTLQYKPGESQKWTLV
-60 ITNNSGQ
+60 ITNKTGQ
-67 ELKNVE
+67 DLSNLSVS
-73 VAPDMSKQKAG
+73 PDMGGENAD
-84 AWPFVKDWKQYS
+84 AWPFKTDYQKYEQ
-96 KKIDG
+96 KIDTLK
-101 VVANGESKSV
+101 NGEHKEI
-111 SFDFTRREGAK
+111 SFDFLQRDDAGTSRYA
-122 KNSYTIPFSV
+122 ILFSV
-132 YVQGSDDAIVT
+132 YEGDNDKPIATNKLYVNTTEKPQA
-143 DTIFVYAKNETVTP
+143 
-157 DPTPGDNSQNQGD
+157 DNSQNQGD
-170 AGNGSAAESGSD
+170 NASVGNDEP
-182 SADMNVTADDGAV
+182 AV
-195 AYSGG
+195 YSGG
-200 GSGSGGSS
+200 GSGSSGSS

-215 VIVTGFDTNPAEVH
+215 VIVTGFDTNPPEVH

-272 LPTSGSNSIYLDGIK
+272 LPTSGSNSIYLNGIK

-321 ATQIDSSSS
+321 ATQIESSSS
-330 LSIPVKQDARF
+330 ISIPVKQDARF

-357 EANVM
+357 ETNVM
-362 CSLYNLGRIKLYN
+362 CSLYNLGRIKLHN

-395 EAGATGSIDAMLK
+395 EAGATGSIDAMLQ

-450 DMYMNTDGDVDAG
+450 DMYMNTDGDAEAG
-463 SGGFPVVP
+463 SSGFPVVP

-476 AIIAGAV
+476 VIIAGAV

-514 EREQPYETKASYI
+514 EREQP
-527 SYGARSRH
+527 
-535 RNSIYR
+535 
-541 SYGVS
+541 
-546 WTWTSEISL
+546 

>member
-1 MSRSRRMMAV
+1 MTKSRRVMAV
-11 VVAALLIAAMIL
+11 IVAALLIIAMIL
-23 PGLAVK
+23 PGLVVK
-29 AEAAEK
+29 AEAAGE
-35 PKVKVSLVGD
+35 GT
-45 HQPFEAGETKTLTLQ
+45 GETDRVTTKVTIESKDNKVLQYKPGESQKWTLV
-60 ITNNSGQ
+60 ITNKTGQ
-67 ELKNVE
+67 EWSNLSVS
-73 VAPDMSKQKAG
+73 PDMGGENAD
-84 AWPFVKDWKQYS
+84 AWPFKTDYQKYEQ
-96 KKIDG
+96 KIGTLPKEDG
-101 VVANGESKSV
+101 KNKIEI
-111 SFDFTRREGAK
+111 SFDFVQRDDAGTRRYA
-122 KNSYTIPFSV
+122 IPFSV
-132 YVQGSDDAIVT
+132 YEGDNDEPI
-143 DTIFVYAKNETVTP
+143 ETHKLYVNTTEKP
-157 DPTPGDNSQNQGD
+157 QADNSQNQGD
-170 AGNGSAAESGSD
+170 NGNGGDA
-182 SADMNVTADDGAV
+182 MTASVGNDEPAV
-195 AYSGG
+195 YSGG

-330 LSIPVKQDARF
+330 ISIPVKQDARF

-357 EANVM
+357 ETNVM

-395 EAGATGSIDAMLK
+395 EAGATGSIDAMLQ

-450 DMYMNTDGDVDAG
+450 GMYMNTDGDAEAG
-463 SGGFPVVP
+463 SSGFPVVP

-476 AIIAGAV
+476 VIIAGAV

-514 EREQPYETKASYI
+514 EREQP
-527 SYGARSRH
+527 
-535 RNSIYR
+535 
-541 SYGVS
+541 
-546 WTWTSEISL
+546 